1 MGTSNIQLG
10 LEDRIAVFMGELE
23 ECEAEI
29 ARIEDGIE
37 ILHKLRNRRGKLRAL
52 IAGAEDIIYEGD
64 PNWRKKIKPRRKRKN
79 RSPFKPGEIGRN
91 ALEVLREKA
100 HWMRPRDVAI
110 IMLKHRGRHAED
122 RNSIDR
128 LTNSVGG
135 YFKKHEGDLVESRG
149 DYAKQWRLIE
159 NPMHTVKN

>member
-1 MGTSNIQLG
+1 MGTTNVKAG
-10 LEDRIAVFMGELE
+10 LEDRIAVFKGELE

-29 ARIEDGIE
+29 TRIEEGVVV
-37 ILHKLRNRRGKLRAL
+37 LHKLKNRRGKLRAL

-64 PNWRKKIKPRRKRKN
+64 PNWRNKIKPRKKRKWH
-79 RSPFKPGEIGRN
+79 SPFKSGEIGRK

-100 HWMRPRDVAI
+100 HWMRPREVAV
-110 IMLKHRGRHAED
+110 IMLKHHPHLADD
-122 RNSIDR
+122 RTIIDK

-149 DYAKQWRLIE
+149 DYAKEWRLIE